1 MTKKTKPQS
10 KTTFHDHLVL
20 NRYFLSLFNAEKL
33 QDLKARLGDDGQ
45 IENGQTHFFDALVRS
60 QLFHTDH
67 ISENDLLRYDRN
79 IVRHWQKITEKRN
92 DVSGHVLQMK
102 YFQYLSLLFTEIYLD
117 FYFNRQAAF
126 QTVLNAQLEK
136 YQTELGDK
144 NAEKRTPYAA
154 SDLNT
159 IAFWNATGSGKTL
172 VMHVNILQYLD
183 YCPEKID
190 KIIVLTPREGLSN
203 QHVIE
208 LEESGF
214 SASLFDKN
222 RISPNLSLNF
232 TSSDTVSV
240 EVIDIN
246 KLGEKSGD
254 KTVAVAELAGHNLV
268 LVDEGHSGS
277 SAEDGAWQ
285 KRREALISDGF
296 AFEYSATLGQAVSD
310 KKNTLREKYAKCIL
324 FDYSY
329 KYFYADGYGKE
340 SLILNLK
347 NDYFAE
353 HEKLYFTACLLS
365 FYQQMYLFE
374 KFSEKL
380 TAWNIEKPLMV
391 FVGKSVADKTSSN
404 ETADQKQEKSD
415 VQKILDFLAF
425 FLNEAELAKSY
436 LADLVADK
444 ARLLDNTDNNI
455 FLQRFTALMD
465 FVGREDDLYADM
477 LKRLFNADSQARLQ
491 LTLLKKAS
499 GELSLAVGNNPAFG
513 VINIGSA
520 ADFAKSA
527 ENNPAFDTAND
538 DEFGEGLFE
547 TINQKSSSINV
558 LIGAKKFTEGWSS
571 WRVSTMG
578 LLNMGKKEGSQII
591 QMFGR
596 GVRLKG
602 RDFSLKRSVSGERPK
617 GVHLEKLET
626 LNIFGINANYMD
638 QFRKYLAEEGVNLD
652 EIITIDFKVQP
663 NLPKGIKL
671 KILKLDEEYKGNR
684 QKSFK
689 RTENVYLFE
698 IPEKWQ
704 SKVKEPIAILDCYPR
719 LESVVSKGNQ
729 LEQSLDK
736 QKKQGLL
743 DSRLF
748 NLFDWD
754 KIYLTLQKSKMLQSL
769 NNLRLDRERLKKFA
783 YRNDWYKLYI
793 PPTELA
799 VTDFSSVRKQ
809 EGLMLELLTDYL
821 EAFYKAM
828 KGAYEGQFYREIL
841 VDEENGSMVENYEFS
856 VNLEADGGNYQAK
869 LEDLKTRVESG
880 ELAKVLGWKAP
891 NIEAI
896 CFNPHLFYPL
906 MTIENQAALPFTMK
920 PLSMKEES
928 EIQFVEGLKNAHAA
942 GLLSEWT
949 GGKELYLLRNA
960 ANKAKGLGFALAG
973 NFYPDFLL
981 WLVDKENGRQ
991 WLTFV
996 DPKGIRNMTW
1006 EHPKFSLFE
1015 SVKTLEKE
1023 LKLGLTL
1030 NSFILSITPYSGL
1043 LNDGAAALYDKTEEE
1058 FTNKHILFMDKAD
1071 YLQKM
1076 FTMIL
1081 ADAV

>member
-1 MTKKTKPQS
+1 M
-10 KTTFHDHLVL
+10 
-20 NRYFLSLFNAEKL
+20 
-33 QDLKARLGDDGQ
+33 
-45 IENGQTHFFDALVRS
+45 
-60 QLFHTDH
+60 
-67 ISENDLLRYDRN
+67 
-79 IVRHWQKITEKRN
+79 
-92 DVSGHVLQMK
+92 
-102 YFQYLSLLFTEIYLD
+102 
-117 FYFNRQAAF
+117 
-126 QTVLNAQLEK
+126 
-136 YQTELGDK
+136 
-144 NAEKRTPYAA
+144 
-154 SDLNT
+154 
-159 IAFWNATGSGKTL
+159 
-172 VMHVNILQYLD
+172 
-183 YCPEKID
+183 
-190 KIIVLTPREGLSN
+190 
-203 QHVIE
+203 
-208 LEESGF
+208 
-214 SASLFDKN
+214 
-222 RISPNLSLNF
+222 
-232 TSSDTVSV
+232 
-240 EVIDIN
+240 
-246 KLGEKSGD
+246 
-254 KTVAVAELAGHNLV
+254 
-268 LVDEGHSGS
+268 
-277 SAEDGAWQ
+277 
-285 KRREALISDGF
+285 
-296 AFEYSATLGQAVSD
+296 
-310 KKNTLREKYAKCIL
+310 
-324 FDYSY
+324 
-329 KYFYADGYGKE
+329 
-340 SLILNLK
+340 
-347 NDYFAE
+347 
-353 HEKLYFTACLLS
+353 
-365 FYQQMYLFE
+365 
-374 KFSEKL
+374 
-380 TAWNIEKPLMV
+380 
-391 FVGKSVADKTSSN
+391 
-404 ETADQKQEKSD
+404 
-415 VQKILDFLAF
+415 
-425 FLNEAELAKSY
+425 
-436 LADLVADK
+436 
-444 ARLLDNTDNNI
+444 
-455 FLQRFTALMD
+455 
-465 FVGREDDLYADM
+465 GR
-477 LKRLFNADSQARLQ
+477 
-491 LTLLKKAS
+491 
-499 GELSLAVGNNPAFG
+499 
-513 VINIGSA
+513 
-520 ADFAKSA
+520 
-527 ENNPAFDTAND
+527 
-538 DEFGEGLFE
+538 
-547 TINQKSSSINV
+547 
-558 LIGAKKFTEGWSS
+558 
-571 WRVSTMG
+571 
-578 LLNMGKKEGSQII
+578 KEGSQII

-671 KILKLDEEYKGNR
+671 KTLKLDEEYKGNR

-704 SKVKEPIAILDCYPR
+704 GKVKEPIAILDCYPR
-719 LESVVSKGNQ
+719 LEAVVSKENQ
-729 LEQSLDK
+729 IKQSLDK
-736 QKKQGLL
+736 QKKEGFL

-754 KIYLTLQKSKMLQSL
+754 KSYLTLQKSKMLQSL

-799 VTDFSSVRKQ
+799 VTDFSSVQKQ
-809 EGLMLELLTDYL
+809 EGLMLELLADYL

-828 KGAYEGQFYREIL
+828 KGAYEGQFYREIV
-841 VDEENGSMVENYEFS
+841 VDEENASMIENYEFT
-856 VNLEADGGNYQAK
+856 VNLEADGRDYQAK

-942 GLLSEWT
+942 DLLSKWT

-1058 FTNKHILFMDKAD
+1058 FTDKHILFMDKAN

-1081 ADAV
+1081 AEPV

>member
-1 MTKKTKPQS
+1 MAKKTKPQS
-10 KTTFHDHLVL
+10 KITFHDHLVL

-33 QDLKARLGDDGQ
+33 QGLKTRLGDEGR
-45 IENGQTHFFDALVRS
+45 IENGQTRFFDALVHS
-60 QLFHTDH
+60 QLFHTDK
-67 ISENDLLRYDRN
+67 ISENDLLCYDRN

-117 FYFNRQAAF
+117 FYFNRQTEFLAA
-126 QTVLNAQLEK
+126 LNAQLEK
-136 YQTELGDK
+136 YQAELGDK
-144 NAEKRTPYAA
+144 NAEKRKPYIA

-159 IAFWNATGSGKTL
+159 VAFWNATGSGKTL
-172 VMHVNILQYLD
+172 LMHVNILQYLD

-203 QHVIE
+203 QHVAE
-208 LEESGF
+208 LEESCF

-222 RISPNLSLNF
+222 RISSNLSMNF
-232 TSSDTVSV
+232 NSPDTVSV

-254 KTVAVAELAGHNLV
+254 KTVALAELAGYNLV

-296 AFEYSATLGQAVSD
+296 AFEYSATLGQAVNG
-310 KKNTLREKYAKCIL
+310 KKNALRGKYAKCIL

-374 KFSEKL
+374 KFSDKL

-391 FVGKSVADKTSSN
+391 FVGKSVADKTGSS
-404 ETADQKQEKSD
+404 ETAEQKQEKSD

-425 FLNEAELAKSY
+425 FLNEPEWVKRY

-444 ARLLDNTDNNI
+444 ARLLDSADNNI
-455 FLQRFTALMD
+455 FLQRFTPLMD

-491 LTLLKKAS
+491 LKLLKKAL
-499 GELSLAVGNNPAFG
+499 GELSLSVGNYPAFG

-520 ADFAKSA
+520 TDFAKSA

-538 DEFGEGLFE
+538 EFGEGLFE
-547 TINQKSSSINV
+547 SINQKSSSINV

-602 RDFSLKRSVSGERPK
+602 RDFSLKRSTREERPK
-617 GVHLEKLET
+617 GVYLEKLET

-638 QFRKYLAEEGVNLD
+638 QFRAYLAEEGVNLD

-663 NLPKGIKL
+663 NLPKGIAL
-671 KILKLDEEYKGNR
+671 KTLKLDEEYKGNR

-689 RTENVYLFE
+689 RMKNVYLFE
-698 IPEKWQ
+698 IPEEWQ
-704 SKVKEPIAILDCYPR
+704 GKVKEPMAILDCYPR
-719 LESVVSKGNQ
+719 LEAVVSKGNQ
-729 LEQSLDK
+729 IEKSLDK
-736 QKKQGLL
+736 QKKQGTL
-743 DSRLF
+743 DRRLF
-748 NLFDWD
+748 DLFDWD
-754 KIYLTLQKSKMLQSL
+754 KIYLNLQKNKMLQSL

-793 PPTELA
+793 PPTELM
-799 VTDFSSVRKQ
+799 VTDFSAVQKQ
-809 EGLMLELLTDYL
+809 EELMLELLTDYL
-821 EAFYKAM
+821 EAFYEAM
-828 KGAYEGQFYREIL
+828 KGAYEGQFYREII
-841 VDEENGSMVENYEFS
+841 VDEENGSIAGNYEFT
-856 VNLEADGGNYQAK
+856 VNVQADGGNYQTK
-869 LEDLKTRVESG
+869 LEDLKARVESG

-896 CFNPHLFYPL
+896 CFNPHLFYPI
-906 MTIENQAALPFTMK
+906 MTLENQAALPFTMK
-920 PLSMKEES
+920 PLSMNEKS
-928 EIQFVEGLKNAHAA
+928 EIQFVEDLKNAHTA
-942 GLLSEWT
+942 GLLTEWT
-949 GGKELYLLRNA
+949 GGKTLYLLRNA

-981 WLVDKENGRQ
+981 WLVDKENGKQ

-1015 SVKTLEKE
+1015 SVKNLEKS

-1058 FTNKHILFMDKAD
+1058 FADKHILFMDKAD

-1076 FTMIL
+1076 FMMIL
-1081 ADAV
+1081 TDAV